1 MSSGMGLRVGTFG
14 VIALLALGS
23 QAVAQGTKPAAPTS
37 VVRPE
42 PPRPVDAEPNS
53 TLANFG
59 DWALRCQR
67 LSNGAETHRVCEVAQ
82 QIHAQD
88 QQNLVAEL
96 AIGRLKKADPL
107 RLTVV
112 LPVNV
117 TFSNAPS
124 FLADGNAPEPLDLGW
139 RKCLPGGCIADAQA
153 VAFPSYYTSNDLL
166 GNGGSEND
174 NGFAP
179 TDFAINSDAS
189 ICTPAAVLQSLN
201 RNGRVNLTGVN
212 TASCRLIMS

>member
-1 MSSGMGLRVGTFG
+1 MRWMMMSSGMGLRVGTFG

-37 VVRPE
+37 VGKPE

-67 LSNGAETHRVCEVAQ
+67 LGNGAETQRVCEVAQ
-82 QIHAQD
+82 QIRAQD

-96 AIGRLKKADPL
+96 AIGRLKKGDPL
-107 RLTVV
+107 RMTVF

-117 TFSNAPS
+117 SFSSPPS
-124 FLADGNAPEPLDLGW
+124 FSADGKAPELLDLGW
-139 RKCLPGGCIADAQA
+139 WK
-153 VAFPSYYTSNDLL
+153 
-166 GNGGSEND
+166 
-174 NGFAP
+174 
-179 TDFAINSDAS
+179 
-189 ICTPAAVLQSLN
+189 
-201 RNGRVNLTGVN
+201 
-212 TASCRLIMS
+212 

>member
-37 VVRPE
+37 VAKPE

-53 TLANFG
+53 TLADFG

-67 LSNGAETHRVCEVAQ
+67 LGNGAETQHVCEVTQ
-82 QIHAQD
+82 QIRAQD
-88 QQNLVAEL
+88 QQNPVAEL

-117 TFSNAPS
+117 TISNPPS
-124 FLADGNAPEPLDLGW
+124 FSADGKVPELLDLGW
-139 RKCLPGGCIADAQA
+139 RKCLPGGCIADALLTDDVLRRWKTQTTAEHIAWTDAAGRDLVIGLSLRGLTQA
-153 VAFPSYYTSNDLL
+153 LDAL
-166 GNGGSEND
+166 GKG
-174 NGFAP
+174 
-179 TDFAINSDAS
+179 
-189 ICTPAAVLQSLN
+189 Q
-201 RNGRVNLTGVN
+201 
-212 TASCRLIMS
+212 